1 MSPRSHEDLLESARR
16 RVAPVSLDDLHARRR
31 AGAAL
36 LLLDVR
42 EEHEFRDGHIEGAV
56 NAPRSSLESAMES
69 IAPQRD
75 TPLVLYCQRNTRS
88 ALAAATLVDM
98 GYTRVERAEEGYAS
112 WLARGFP
119 VTLPGG
125 DAGLTDAQRQRYA
138 RHLLLPEVGAAG
150 QRALLRAR
158 VLLLGAG
165 GLGSPVALYL
175 AAAGVGT
182 LGIVDDDVVDVSNLQ
197 RQVLHTT
204 ARVGQRK
211 VDSAERALAALNPEV
226 RVVKHAERLVASNVD
241 ALFAGYDLV
250 VDGCDNFATRYLAN
264 DAALRA
270 GIPVAHGSVHRFEG
284 QVTTFVPG
292 EGACYRCLYPA
303 PPPPE
308 LAPSCQAVGVL
319 GVLPGVIGLIQAT
332 EALKRLLGRGEG
344 LVDRLLTYDAL
355 EMRFREL
362 RYRRDPRCAACGDG
376 VRASCESTGG

>member
-1 MSPRSHEDLLESARR
+1 MRED
-16 RVAPVSLDDLHARRR
+16 
-31 AGAAL
+31 
-36 LLLDVR
+36 
-42 EEHEFRDGHIEGAV
+42 HEFRDGHIEGAV
-56 NAPRSSLESAMES
+56 SAPRSSLESAIES
-69 IAPQRD
+69 IAPRRD
-75 TPLVLYCQRNTRS
+75 TPLVLYCQRNARS

-241 ALFAGYDLV
+241 AIFAGYDLV

-270 GIPVAHGSVHRFEG
+270 GMPVVHGSIHRFEG
-284 QVTTFVPG
+284 QATTFVPG

-332 EALKRLLGRGEG
+332 EALKRLMGRGEG

-362 RYRRDPRCAACGDG
+362 RYRRDPRCAACGDA
-376 VRASCESTGG
+376 VRAPCESTGG